1 MTYIIQ
7 KNGSNIT
14 TVIYSGGV
22 DLNERKMAVE
32 EVCESINPDEPV
44 RLLIDV
50 RNISMNMSEDEQEYF
65 GKYLAAKDK
74 LSKAKVAVVHNPQ
87 NNPNMVINT
96 FAYIEGYQVVGFDKA
111 NDATAWLIGYLK

>member
-1 MTYIIQ
+1 MAYIIQ

-22 DLNERKMAVE
+22 DLNERTMAVE
-32 EVCESINPDEPV
+32 EVCESINLDEPV

-50 RNISMNMSEDEQEYF
+50 RNITMNMSEDEQEYF

-74 LSKAKVAVVHNPQ
+74 LSKAKVAVVHNPP
-87 NNPNMVINT
+87 NDPNMVINT
-96 FAYIEGYQVVGFDKA
+96 IAFIEGYQVVGFDKP
-111 NDATAWLIGYLK
+111 NDATAWLIGDLK